1 MATTDPRTEPPCI
14 PLFLSLPFCHGI
26 CPPLFFPAD
35 ARSLL
40 LSLNLLVAPSPFVFF
55 VFRTACRRGYVGYPL
70 FLFLPFSIPLI
81 RCYDACTADST
92 STERLNE
99 KSDVYS
105 LAKNLPA
112 IHAPMKY
119 FLSPSFPVVRWKNV
133 RFFHRGLSPSPVP
146 VVCAHSCAAAP
157 PFLYFTFYGYTLT
170 RDDAQ
175 IGGMIRPLRSFVV
188 LAFAL
193 CA

>member
-1 MATTDPRTEPPCI
+1 MLARVRRLPS
-14 PLFLSLPFCHGI
+14 LSLS
-26 CPPLFFPAD
+26 
-35 ARSLL
+35 SL
-40 LSLNLLVAPSPFVFF
+40 
-55 VFRTACRRGYVGYPL
+55 
-70 FLFLPFSIPLI
+70 SIPLI

-99 KSDVYS
+99 KSDAYS

-119 FLSPSFPVVRWKNV
+119 FLSPSFPVVRWTNV
-133 RFFHRGLSPSPVP
+133 SFFHRRLSPWLVP
-146 VVCAHSCAAAP
+146 VVCAHSCAAP

-170 RDDAQ
+170 RNDAQ
-175 IGGMIRPLRSFVV
+175 IGGTIRRLRSFVV

-193 CA
+193 RIVCPVSYISSIARKQRVSGAYLARPCRYGVGFLERGTPPAIRFKKKKRLGRVVAADLFI